1 MRNEFAPKTVKK
13 SRLQIA
19 LVCLLLAGAGLLAV
33 DRCAGEASVGQATYL
48 GNGGS
53 GQPPPGGGGSGYPPG
68 WDSTRAPLSAQEMDS
83 LLRRSSLPDSVRR
96 RVVEGLKREE
106 QDAARPDSVQR
117 GSEGPSGRH

>member
-1 MRNEFAPKTVKK
+1 MKK

-19 LVCLLLAGAGLLAV
+19 LVCVLLAGAGLLAM
-33 DRCAGEASVGQATYL
+33 DRCAGEASVGQTEFH

-53 GQPPPGGGGSGYPPG
+53 GNPPSGGSGSGDPQG

-106 QDAARPDSVQR
+106 QDAARPDSARR
-117 GSEGPSGRH
+117 GSEGPRRTPI

>member
-1 MRNEFAPKTVKK
+1 MKK

-33 DRCAGEASVGQATYL
+33 DRCAGEASSGKTEFH

-53 GQPPPGGGGSGYPPG
+53 GNPPSGGGSDYPPG
-68 WDSTRAPLSAQEMDS
+68 WDSTAVPLSAQEMDS
-83 LLRRSSLPDSVRR
+83 VLRLVGVPDSVRR

-106 QDAARPDSVQR
+106 QGAARPDSARR
-117 GSEGPSGRH
+117 GSEGPSRRH

>member
-1 MRNEFAPKTVKK
+1 MKK

-19 LVCLLLAGAGLLAV
+19 LVCLLLTGAGLLAV
-33 DRCAGEASVGQATYL
+33 DRCAGEASLGQATYL
-48 GNGGS
+48 GNGGGS
-53 GQPPPGGGGSGYPPG
+53 GSSPGGGGGGSDYPPG

-106 QDAARPDSVQR
+106 QGAARPDSVRR
-117 GSEGPSGRH
+117 GSEGPRRTPI